1 MELQTFVE
9 QTLLAI
15 ANGVEAARK
24 KVPSVAPLLEQ
35 PGEDDGVTGVM
46 FTRDRGTL
54 QPVFM
59 VEFDVA
65 VSADKKAG
73 SEIGGGIRV
82 LEFLS
87 GGAKRSSETQNSTVS
102 RIKFKVPLQLTRHEA

>member
-24 KVPSVAPLLEQ
+24 AAPSIAPLLEQ
-35 PGEDDGVTGVM
+35 PGENDGVTGVM
-46 FTRDRGTL
+46 FTRDRGNL
-54 QPVFM
+54 QPLCM

-65 VSADKKAG
+65 VSADK
-73 SEIGGGIRV
+73 RPV
-82 LEFLS
+82 L
-87 GGAKRSSETQNSTVS
+87 R
-102 RIKFKVPLQLTRHEA
+102 